1 MKNTVIIII
10 GAAALLFL
18 LILLRSYYEIH
29 HFRIKRYA
37 INADAIKKQTTF
49 AFITDLHNC
58 SYGSDNEKI
67 IAALKKEKPDFLII
81 GGDLIVGKRNIGQ
94 CLPEK
99 YFNNAVSLLKGISG
113 EFPILYTYGNHE
125 TRIKNRKE
133 TNPLYNEYIRQI
145 KELLKEQKIILL
157 NDEIWE
163 YNNIIVAGLEV
174 DDKAYDDNESFDN
187 EKLRRLMSLV
197 SRKAESD
204 KNSFRILVSHSPD
217 FFEQYAEE
225 NIDLVLSG
233 HNHGGT
239 VRIPFFG
246 GVISRKYKLFPKY
259 SYGIY
264 KKNGTKMLL
273 TGGLGDHTIHFRLFN
288 IPEIVI
294 ITLKNSQKPL
304 I

>member
-10 GAAALLFL
+10 GIAALLFIL
-18 LILLRSYYEIH
+18 MLLRGYYEVR
-29 HFRIKRYA
+29 HFRIKRYT
-37 INADAIKKQTTF
+37 IKTDTIKKQAAF
-49 AFITDLHNC
+49 AFISDLHNC
-58 SYGSDNEKI
+58 TYGNDNEKI

-81 GGDLIVGKRNIGQ
+81 GGDLIVGKRNMGQ
-94 CLPEK
+94 CMPEK
-99 YFNNAVSLLKGISG
+99 YFKNAVSLLKGISG

-125 TRIKNRKE
+125 TRVKNRKE
-133 TNPLYNEYIRQI
+133 TNPLYNEYIDSI
-145 KELLKEQKIILL
+145 KGQLEEQKIILL

-174 DDKAYDDNESFDN
+174 GDKAYDNNESFDN
-187 EKLRRLMSLV
+187 EKLRKLMTLV
-197 SRKAESD
+197 SQKSASN
-204 KNSFRILVSHSPD
+204 KNKFHILVSHPPD

-239 VRIPFFG
+239 IRIPFLG

-259 SYGIY
+259 SYGVY
-264 KKNGTKMLL
+264 EKNGAKMIL

-288 IPEIVI
+288 MPEIVV
-294 ITLKNSQKPL
+294 ITLLLADSV
-304 I
+304 

>member
-125 TRIKNRKE
+125 TRIKNRKK
-133 TNPLYNEYIRQI
+133 TNPLYNEYIGKI

-174 DDKAYDDNESFDN
+174 DDKAYDDNESFDK
-187 EKLRRLMSLV
+187 EKLRRLMALV

-204 KNSFRILVSHSPD
+204 KNSFRILVSHTPD

-246 GVISRKYKLFPKY
+246 GVVSRKYKLFPKY

-264 KKNGTKMLL
+264 KKNCTKMLL

-294 ITLKNSQKPL
+294 ITLKNS
-304 I
+304 